1 MEVSVSS
8 SVSSKSVLQVPL
20 TRLLVSMV
28 DQGAHTS
35 SEPVTNNLR
44 DSAVSNIDQSLLYTG
59 SENGKLLALR
69 NLITSGNLPY
79 PSLIFTQ
86 SIERADELHQALAL
100 EGMRVDVVHGNKAKG
115 KRDEAIKEFREGR
128 VWCLVVTEVLA
139 RGMDFRGVKVVVN
152 YGESMSR
159 PTTDRRW

>member
-1 MEVSVSS
+1 M
-8 SVSSKSVLQVPL
+8 
-20 TRLLVSMV
+20 
-28 DQGAHTS
+28 
-35 SEPVTNNLR
+35 
-44 DSAVSNIDQSLLYTG
+44 
-59 SENGKLLALR
+59 ALR
-69 NLITSGNLPY
+69 NLISSGALPF

-100 EGMRVDVVHGNKAKG
+100 EGMRVESVHGNKGKQ

-152 YGESMSR
+152 YGETR
-159 PTTDRRW
+159 ATAIAV